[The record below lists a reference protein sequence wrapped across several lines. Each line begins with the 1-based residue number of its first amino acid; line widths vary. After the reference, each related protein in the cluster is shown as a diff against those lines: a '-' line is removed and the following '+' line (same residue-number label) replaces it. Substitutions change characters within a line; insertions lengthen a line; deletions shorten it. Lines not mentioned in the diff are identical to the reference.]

1 MLSWMPQLHL
11 FLYILPQPP
20 PSLPLLLLHS
30 LPLAPLSQSQ
40 SLLMSALS
48 LPRAAAV
55 TVI

>member
-1 MLSWMPQLHL
+1 MLSWMPLLHL
-11 FLYILPQPP
+11 FLYILLLPLPA
-20 PSLPLLLLHS
+20 LPLLLLHS
-30 LPLAPLSQSQ
+30 LPLAPLSQSP